1 MLNNDLEIHAGI
13 PGPATLKTLIGYA
26 KSCGIKNSMRFLS
39 KQAMNLTKFAT
50 TRDPDKLVEDL
61 ADYKNNNP
69 SSKLTKL
76 HFYAF
81 GGIKKTSEWL
91 NLISNSSLNIKDNN
105 EFEPIQ
111 K

>member
-1 MLNNDLEIHAGI
+1 MKYKLLVASFNNSYRVEKRHLNVAASRSMGELICIGNITKL
-13 PGPATLKTLIGYA
+13 ATSKT
-26 KSCGIKNSMRFLS
+26 
-39 KQAMNLTKFAT
+39 
-50 TRDPDKLVEDL
+50 PDKLITDL
-61 ADYKNNNP
+61 AEYKDKNP
-69 SSKLTKL
+69 SSKLNKL